1 MTMNWLRRTAVLA
14 ACASAALLTACGSST
29 VESAVTPTRI
39 VSFGDALSD
48 VGQTGVRYTIND
60 GSTNIWSQQFAE
72 SYGRTLTAASAGG
85 KGYARGNARV
95 VATPDA
101 AGFANTLTLTKQI
114 DAFLAADAV
123 GSNDM
128 VVVNGGTSDVI
139 SQMAA
144 VTAGTQTAAQ
154 MVTNSTQAGRDLG
167 TQVRRLV
174 NSGAKYV
181 VVAGTYDLGRSPWA
195 TAINRVDLLS
205 SASSAFNQAFLVSVV
220 DLGANVL
227 YIDAAYYF
235 NLLVNSPGNYNLTNS
250 VTPVCTSVDSGNSLG
265 IGTGKVSSTLCN
277 TSTLIASVDPLK
289 YAFADSVYFTPVAN
303 RLFGV
308 YAYDRVRARW

>member
-14 ACASAALLTACGSST
+14 ACASAVLLTACGSST
-29 VESAVTPTRI
+29 VDSAITPTRI
-39 VSFGDALSD
+39 VSFGDAMSD
-48 VGQTGVRYTIND
+48 VGQTGTRFTIND

-95 VATPDA
+95 VNTPDA
-101 AGFANTLTLTKQI
+101 AGFPATLTVKQQI
-114 DAFLAADAV
+114 DAFLAADKV
-123 GSNDM
+123 TSGDM
-128 VVVNGGTSDVI
+128 VVLNGGTSDVI
-139 SQMAA
+139 AQMAA
-144 VTAGTQTAAQ
+144 VTAGTQTEAQ
-154 MVTNSTQAGRDLG
+154 MVANAQQAGRDFAA
-167 TQVRRLV
+167 QVRRV
-174 NSGAKYV
+174 VAAGATHV

-195 TAINRVDLLS
+195 TAINKIDLLS
-205 SASSAFNQAFLVSVV
+205 DASSAFNRALLVDIV

-227 YIDAAYYF
+227 YVDAAYYF
-235 NLLVNSPGNYNLTNS
+235 NLLVNSPGNYNLNNS
-250 VTPVCTSVDSGNSLG
+250 VTPVCTSVDSGNG
-265 IGTGKVSSTLCN
+265 IGIGAGKVSSALCN
-277 TSTLIASVDPLK
+277 KDTLVAGVDPLR

>member
-14 ACASAALLTACGSST
+14 ACASAVLLTACGSST
-29 VESAVTPTRI
+29 VDSAITPTRI
-39 VSFGDALSD
+39 VSFGDAMSD
-48 VGQTGVRYTIND
+48 VGQTGKRFTIND

-95 VATPDA
+95 LNTPDA
-101 AGFANTLTLTKQI
+101 AGFAATLTVKQQI
-114 DAFLAADAV
+114 DAFLAADKVAS
-123 GSNDM
+123 GDM
-128 VVVNGGTSDVI
+128 VILNGGVSDVI

-144 VTAGTQTAAQ
+144 VTAGTQTEAQ
-154 MVTNSTQAGRDLG
+154 MVANAQQAGRDFAA
-167 TQVRRLV
+167 QVRRV
-174 NSGAKYV
+174 VTAGATHV

-195 TAINRVDLLS
+195 TAINKVDLLS
-205 SASSAFNQAFLVSVV
+205 NASSAFNRALLVDIV
-220 DLGANVL
+220 DMGASVL
-227 YIDAAYYF
+227 YVDAAYYF
-235 NLLVNSPGNYNLTNS
+235 NLLVNEPGNYNLSNS
-250 VTPVCTSVDSGNSLG
+250 TTPVCTSVDSGNGLG
-265 IGTGKVSSTLCN
+265 IGSGKVSSALC
-277 TSTLIASVDPLK
+277 TKDTLISGADPLR